1 MYFFGWDDRLELRGW
16 YLSWW
21 KLVVMVLR
29 LILRINE
36 SESDGWT
43 MCKRFVIEN
52 WWFNEGVIGNEEGK
66 WLLLT

>member
-1 MYFFGWDDRLELRGW
+1 
-16 YLSWW
+16 
-21 KLVVMVLR
+21 MVLR
-29 LILRINE
+29 LILKINE